1 MQRQIL
7 ETLDEAKAAMPNYRG
22 SQHDLHVAERSWIG
36 VGHAVEQTFIRVPR
50 DVYDLRCSAKY
61 LARQSGAL
69 DRESTT
75 MPFKASFSRAVRGL
89 VQRQLLTPLWL
100 VPVAEVQRWGFPD
113 RDLLELADGTY
124 FRWESRQIRFVKR

>member
-7 ETLDEAKAAMPNYRG
+7 ETLDEAKAAMPKYLG
-22 SQHDLHVAERSWIG
+22 SQLDLHTAERSWIG
-36 VGHAVEQTFIRVPR
+36 VGRAVEQTYIRVPG

-69 DRESTT
+69 DRSSI
-75 MPFKASFSRAVRGL
+75 MKPFQASLSRAVRGL

-100 VPVAEVQRWGFPD
+100 VPVAEVQRWGFPE
-113 RDLLELADGTY
+113 RDLLGAG
-124 FRWESRQIRFVKR
+124 RWHLLSVGVTPDSLC